1 MQPLGDATIGPE
13 SEVRELMKKR
23 YAGGGLKGLCLTAMA
38 LAPAAA
44 LAEEVR
50 LTLRNGGSVCGVI
63 TSEAGGTVTLMTP
76 QGSRA
81 VPSSQVAAR
90 RAEECGGGP
99 AAAAGASGQNRAA
112 TPAAGAAAGT
122 QTAQAPARPA
132 GSQLPAGREVRMAGV
147 ADIGELLIPDL
158 VDGYI
163 AGMGL
168 RPRGWS
174 QGGKPEERFQEGRDS
189 RGQPQRRVTVE
200 RMGPGDGFVA
210 LGERRADLAM
220 STRAPNEQE
229 ASQVQRALG
238 IDLVTPQHENVLA
251 LGGLAVVVHP
261 DNPVQRLKLD
271 QIRDIF
277 AGTITNWNAVGGPNR
292 PIRVYARDAA
302 AGATEQFVAEV
313 MRDRQIGA
321 NAERLASS
329 AQIANNVAAE
339 PAAIGFTGIS
349 FIGRSRALNLVA
361 SCGIEFPAGSFEVKT
376 QDYPLER
383 RLYLYSGAK
392 GNPMVED
399 FLRYVSSPAG
409 SEVVQDAGYISLQ
422 PVVATREYTQFR
434 LLDATRAAPT
444 APDPRYSQA
453 MADYSLAVRQ
463 ALRLSSTFQFDTGS
477 RTLDVLGQGELER
490 VAEFMKRPD
499 NAKYKV
505 SVLGF
510 SDNIGA
516 FGQQRSVSERR
527 AQEVA
532 RQLRQRGVTVN
543 HVAGYGYV
551 APVACEE
558 DVSAP
563 AKNRR
568 VELWLTQ

>member
-1 MQPLGDATIGPE
+1 MN
-13 SEVRELMKKR
+13 KR
-23 YAGGGLKGLCLTAMA
+23 HARTALKGLCLTAVA

-81 VPSSQVAAR
+81 VPSSQVAGR
-90 RAEECGGGP
+90 RAEDCGGGQSRAAAAP
-99 AAAAGASGQNRAA
+99 AAAAPSQ
-112 TPAAGAAAGT
+112 AAGASSGT
-122 QTAQAPARPA
+122 QVAQAPARPA
-132 GSQLPAGREVRMAGV
+132 GAQLPAGREIKMAGV

-174 QGGKPEERFQEGRDS
+174 QGATPEQRFQEGRDG

-200 RMGPGDGFVA
+200 RTGPSDAFVA
-210 LGERRADLAM
+210 LGERRADIAM
-220 STRAPNEQE
+220 STRSPNEQE
-229 ASQVQRALG
+229 ASGVQRSLG
-238 IDLVTPQHENVLA
+238 VDLVTASNEHVLA

-277 AGTITNWNAVGGPNR
+277 AGQITNWNAVGGPNR
-292 PIRVYARDAA
+292 PIRVLARDAA
-302 AGATEQFVAEV
+302 AGATEQFNNEV
-313 MRDRQIGA
+313 MRDRQIAA
-321 NAERLASS
+321 NAERFTSS

-339 PAAIGFTGIS
+339 PGAIGFTGIS
-349 FIGRSRALNLVA
+349 FVGRSRALNLVA

-383 RLYLYSGAK
+383 RLYLYTGAK

-399 FLRYVSSPAG
+399 FLRYVASPAG
-409 SEVVQDAGYISLQ
+409 SEVVSDAGYISLQ
-422 PVVATREYTQFR
+422 PVVGTREYTQFR

-444 APDPRYSQA
+444 APDPRYTQA

-463 ALRLSSTFQFDTGS
+463 ALRLSSTFRFDTGS
-477 RTLDVLGQGELER
+477 QALDVLGQSELER
-490 VAEFMKRPD
+490 VSEFMKRPE
-499 NAKYKV
+499 NTKYKV
-505 SVLGF
+505 NVLGF

-516 FGQQRSVSERR
+516 FGQQRTVSQRR
-527 AQEVA
+527 AEEVA
-532 RQLRQRGVTVN
+532 RQLRQRGVTVDK
-543 HVAGYGYV
+543 VQGYGYV

-558 DVSAP
+558 DANAP

>member
-1 MQPLGDATIGPE
+1 MQPAGDATIGPR
-13 SEVRELMKKR
+13 VGFKNLMNKR
-23 YAGGGLKGLCLTAMA
+23 HARVGLKGLCLTAMA

-44 LAEEVR
+44 LTEEVR

-81 VPSSQVAAR
+81 VPSSQVAGR
-90 RAEECGGGP
+90 KAEDCGGGQAAGQNRP
-99 AAAAGASGQNRAA
+99 AAAQ
-112 TPAAGAAAGT
+112 AAGAPAPT

-132 GSQLPAGREVRMAGV
+132 SNQLPAGREIKMAGV

-163 AGMGL
+163 AGKGL

-174 QGGKPEERFQEGRDS
+174 QGATPEQRFQEGRDG
-189 RGQPQRRVTVE
+189 RGQPQRRVNVE
-200 RMGPGDGFVA
+200 RTGPSDAFVA
-210 LGERRADLAM
+210 LGERRADIAM
-220 STRAPNEQE
+220 STRSPNEQE

-238 IDLVTPQHENVLA
+238 VDLVTAQHENVLA

-261 DNPVQRLKLD
+261 DNPVQRLKIE

-292 PIRVYARDAA
+292 PIRILARDAA
-302 AGATEQFVAEV
+302 AGATEQFNAEV
-313 MRDRQIGA
+313 MRDRQIAA
-321 NAERLASS
+321 NAERLTSS

-339 PAAIGFTGIS
+339 PGSIGFVGMA

-361 SCGIEFPAGSFEVKT
+361 SCGIEFSAGSFEVKT
-376 QDYPLER
+376 QDYPLDQ

-409 SEVVQDAGYISLQ
+409 SEVVTDAGYISLQ
-422 PVVATREYTQFR
+422 PVLGTREYTQFR

-444 APDPRYSQA
+444 APDPRYTQA

-463 ALRLSSTFQFDTGS
+463 ALRLSSTFRVDSGS
-477 RTLDVLGQGELER
+477 QALDVLGQGELER
-490 VAEFMKRPD
+490 VAEFMKRPE

-505 SVLGF
+505 NVLGF

-532 RQLRQRGVTVN
+532 RQLKQRGVTVN
-543 HVAGYGYV
+543 QISGYGYV

-558 DVSAP
+558 DASAL

>member
-1 MQPLGDATIGPE
+1 
-13 SEVRELMKKR
+13 MKKR
-23 YAGGGLKGLCLTAMA
+23 HAGGGLKGLCLTAMA

-81 VPSSQVAAR
+81 VPSSHVAAR
-90 RAEECGGGP
+90 RAEECGGG

-112 TPAAGAAAGT
+112 TQAAGAPAG
-122 QTAQAPARPA
+122 ASRPRRLRPA
-132 GSQLPAGREVRMAGV
+132 PPRSQLPAGREVRMVGV

-174 QGGKPEERFQEGRDS
+174 QGATPEQRFQEGRDG

-210 LGERRADLAM
+210 LGERRADIAM

-292 PIRVYARDAA
+292 PIRVYAREAA

-339 PAAIGFTGIS
+339 PGAIGFTGIS
-349 FIGRSRALNLVA
+349 FIGRSRALRVCTRIN
-361 SCGIEFPAGSFEVKT
+361 
-376 QDYPLER
+376 PL
-383 RLYLYSGAK
+383 
-392 GNPMVED
+392 
-399 FLRYVSSPAG
+399 
-409 SEVVQDAGYISLQ
+409 
-422 PVVATREYTQFR
+422 
-434 LLDATRAAPT
+434 
-444 APDPRYSQA
+444 
-453 MADYSLAVRQ
+453 
-463 ALRLSSTFQFDTGS
+463 LRLG
-477 RTLDVLGQGELER
+477 LCHE
-490 VAEFMKRPD
+490 
-499 NAKYKV
+499 
-505 SVLGF
+505 
-510 SDNIGA
+510 
-516 FGQQRSVSERR
+516 
-527 AQEVA
+527 
-532 RQLRQRGVTVN
+532 
-543 HVAGYGYV
+543 
-551 APVACEE
+551 
-558 DVSAP
+558 P
-563 AKNRR
+563 A
-568 VELWLTQ
+568 

>member
-1 MQPLGDATIGPE
+1 MN
-13 SEVRELMKKR
+13 KR
-23 YAGGGLKGLCLTAMA
+23 HARAGLKGLCLTAVA

-63 TSEAGGTVTLMTP
+63 TSEAGGTVALVTP

-90 RAEECGGGP
+90 RAEECGGGQ
-99 AAAAGASGQNRAA
+99 AAAGQNRASASGQQVQA
-112 TPAAGAAAGT
+112 TPAAGAQ
-122 QTAQAPARPA
+122 QTAQAQVRPA
-132 GSQLPAGREVRMAGV
+132 SAQLPAGREMRMTGA
-147 ADIGELLIPDL
+147 ADIGELLVPDL
-158 VDGYI
+158 VDGYF

-168 RPRGWS
+168 RPKGWA
-174 QGGKPEERFQEGRDS
+174 QGATAEQRMQEGRDG
-189 RGQPQRRVTVE
+189 RGQPQRRITVE
-200 RMGPGDGFVA
+200 RSGTSDAFVA

-220 STRAPNEQE
+220 STRSVSE
-229 ASQVQRALG
+229 AEATQVQRALG
-238 IDLVTPQHENVLA
+238 IDLATAQHEHVLA
-251 LGGLAVVVHP
+251 VDGLAVVVHP
-261 DNPVQRLKLD
+261 DNPVQRLKME

-292 PIRVYARDAA
+292 PIRVLARDAA
-302 AGATEQFVAEV
+302 SGATEQFAAEV
-313 MRDRQIGA
+313 MGDKQVSA
-321 NAERLASS
+321 NADRVASN
-329 AQIANNVAAE
+329 AQVSNTVAAE
-339 PAAIGFTGIS
+339 PGAIGFVGMS
-349 FIGRSRALNLVA
+349 FVGRARALNLVA

-392 GNPMVED
+392 GNATVED
-399 FLRYVSSPAG
+399 FLRYAESPAG
-409 SEVVQDAGYISLQ
+409 AEVISDAGYISLQ
-422 PVVATREYTQFR
+422 PVLGTREYTQFR

-444 APDPRYSQA
+444 APDPRYIQA

-463 ALRLSSTFQFDTGS
+463 ALRLSSTFRFDAGS
-477 RTLDVLGQGELER
+477 QTLDVFGQDEIER
-490 VAEFMKRPD
+490 VVEFLKRPE

-532 RQLRQRGVTVN
+532 KQLRQRGVTAVGQ
-543 HVAGYGYV
+543 VAGFGYV

-558 DVSAP
+558 DTNAP

>member
-1 MQPLGDATIGPE
+1 
-13 SEVRELMKKR
+13 MKQR
-23 YAGGGLKGLCLTAMA
+23 HARAALKGLCFTAVA

-81 VPSSQVAAR
+81 VPSSQVAGR
-90 RAEECGGGP
+90 KAEDCGGGQAAGQNRP
-99 AAAAGASGQNRAA
+99 AAAQ
-112 TPAAGAAAGT
+112 AAGAPAPT

-132 GSQLPAGREVRMAGV
+132 SNQLPAGREIKMAGV

-174 QGGKPEERFQEGRDS
+174 QGATPEQRFQDGRDG
-189 RGQPQRRVTVE
+189 RGQPQRRVNVE
-200 RMGPGDGFVA
+200 RTGPSDAFVA
-210 LGERRADLAM
+210 LGERRADIAM
-220 STRAPNEQE
+220 STRSPNEQE

-238 IDLVTPQHENVLA
+238 VDLVTAQHENVLA

-261 DNPVQRLKLD
+261 DNPVQRLKIE

-292 PIRVYARDAA
+292 PIRILARDVA
-302 AGATEQFVAEV
+302 AGATEQFNAEV
-313 MRDRQIGA
+313 MRDRQIAA
-321 NAERLASS
+321 NAERLTSS

-339 PAAIGFTGIS
+339 PGSIGFVGMA

-361 SCGIEFPAGSFEVKT
+361 SCGIEFPAGTFEVKT
-376 QDYPLER
+376 QDYPLDQ

-409 SEVVQDAGYISLQ
+409 SEVVTDAGYISLQ
-422 PVVATREYTQFR
+422 PVLGTREYTQFR

-444 APDPRYSQA
+444 APDPRYTQA

-463 ALRLSSTFQFDTGS
+463 ALRLSSTFRFDSGS
-477 RTLDVLGQGELER
+477 QALDVLGQ
-490 VAEFMKRPD
+490 
-499 NAKYKV
+499 V
-505 SVLGF
+505 SW
-510 SDNIGA
+510 
-516 FGQQRSVSERR
+516 
-527 AQEVA
+527 
-532 RQLRQRGVTVN
+532 
-543 HVAGYGYV
+543 
-551 APVACEE
+551 
-558 DVSAP
+558 SAWP
-563 AKNRR
+563 SS
-568 VELWLTQ
+568 

>member
-1 MQPLGDATIGPE
+1 MN
-13 SEVRELMKKR
+13 KR
-23 YAGGGLKGLCLTAMA
+23 HARAALKGLCLTAVA

-63 TSEAGGTVTLMTP
+63 TSEAGGTVTMMTA

-81 VPSSQVAAR
+81 VPSSQVAGR
-90 RAEECGGGP
+90 RAEECGGGQ
-99 AAAAGASGQNRAA
+99 AAAPNRGAAPQAAGAP
-112 TPAAGAAAGT
+112 TGT

-132 GSQLPAGREVRMAGV
+132 PAGNQLPPGRELKMAGV

-158 VDGYI
+158 VDGYM

-168 RPRGWS
+168 RQKGWS
-174 QGGKPEERFQEGRDS
+174 QGATPEQRFQEGRDG
-189 RGQPQRRVTVE
+189 RGQPQRRISVE
-200 RMGPGDGFVA
+200 RTGQGDAFVA
-210 LGERRADLAM
+210 LGERRADIAL

-229 ASQVQRALG
+229 ASGVQRSLG
-238 IDLVTPQHENVLA
+238 IDLATAQHENVLA
-251 LGGLAVVVHP
+251 VDGLAVVVHP
-261 DNPVQRLKLD
+261 DNPVQRLKVE

-292 PIRVYARDAA
+292 PIRAIAGEA
-302 AGATEQFVAEV
+302 TGGATEQFTAEV
-313 MRDRQIGA
+313 MREKQMAA
-321 NAERLASS
+321 NVERLASNS
-329 AQIANNVAAE
+329 QIANTVAAE
-339 PAAIGFTGIS
+339 PGAIGFVGMA
-349 FIGRSRALNLVA
+349 FVGRSRALNLVA
-361 SCGIEFPAGSFEVKT
+361 SCGIEFPAGAFEVKT

-399 FLRYVSSPAG
+399 FLRYVASPAG
-409 SEVVQDAGYISLQ
+409 SEVVSDAGYISLQ
-422 PVVATREYTQFR
+422 PVLGTREYTQFR

-444 APDPRYSQA
+444 APDPRYIQA

-463 ALRLSSTFQFDTGS
+463 ALRLSSTFRFESGS
-477 RTLDVLGQGELER
+477 QSIDVLGQGELER
-490 VAEFMKRPD
+490 VAEFMKRPE

-505 SVLGF
+505 NVLGF

-516 FGQQRSVSERR
+516 FGQQRSVSQRR
-527 AQEVA
+527 ATEVA
-532 RQLRQRGVTVN
+532 RQLTQRGVAVN
-543 HVAGYGYV
+543 QVAGFGYV

-558 DVSAP
+558 DASAP

>member
-1 MQPLGDATIGPE
+1 MN
-13 SEVRELMKKR
+13 KR
-23 YAGGGLKGLCLTAMA
+23 HARAALKGLCLTAVA

-63 TSEAGGTVTLMTP
+63 TSEAGGTVTMMTG

-81 VPSSQVAAR
+81 VPSSQVASR
-90 RAEECGGGP
+90 KAEDCGGGQAAAAP
-99 AAAAGASGQNRAA
+99 NRGAAPQAAAGA
-112 TPAAGAAAGT
+112 

-132 GSQLPAGREVRMAGV
+132 APAAASNQLPPGRELKMSGV
-147 ADIGELLIPDL
+147 ADIGELLMPDL

-168 RPRGWS
+168 RPKGWS
-174 QGGKPEERFQEGRDS
+174 QGATPEQRFQDGRDG
-189 RGQPQRRVTVE
+189 RGQPQRRLSIE
-200 RMGPGDGFVA
+200 RTGPGDAFVA
-210 LGERRADLAM
+210 LGERRADIAM

-229 ASQVQRALG
+229 ASGVQRALG
-238 IDLVTPQHENVLA
+238 VDLVTAQHENVLA
-251 LGGLAVVVHP
+251 VDGLAVIVHP
-261 DNPVQRLKLD
+261 DNPVQRLKME

-277 AGTITNWNAVGGPNR
+277 AGAITNWNAVGGPNR
-292 PIRVYARDAA
+292 PIRVVAA
-302 AGATEQFVAEV
+302 EPGAGATEQFVGEV
-313 MRDRQIGA
+313 MSEKPMAG
-321 NAERLASS
+321 NVERMPSNS
-329 AQIANNVAAE
+329 QIANTVAAE
-339 PAAIGFTGIS
+339 PGAIGYVGMAFV
-349 FIGRSRALNLVA
+349 GRARALNLVA

-383 RLYLYSGAK
+383 RLFLYSGAK

-399 FLRYVSSPAG
+399 FVRYIASPAG
-409 SEVVQDAGYISLQ
+409 AEVISDAGFIALQ
-422 PVVATREYTQFR
+422 PTLGTREYTQFR

-444 APDPRYSQA
+444 APDPRYIQA

-463 ALRLSSTFQFDTGS
+463 SLRLSSTFRFDAGS
-477 RTLDVLGQGELER
+477 QSLDTLGQSEVER
-490 VAEFMKRPD
+490 VAEFMKRPE

-505 SVLGF
+505 NVLGF

-516 FGQQRSVSERR
+516 FGQQRSVSEKR
-527 AQEVA
+527 AKEVA
-532 RQLRQRGVTVN
+532 QQLKQRGVTVN
-543 HVAGYGYV
+543 QIAGFGYV

-558 DVSAP
+558 DANAP

-568 VELWLTQ
+568 VELWLSQ

>member
-1 MQPLGDATIGPE
+1 MN
-13 SEVRELMKKR
+13 KR
-23 YAGGGLKGLCLTAMA
+23 HARAALKGLCLTAVA

-50 LTLRNGGSVCGVI
+50 LTLRSGGSVCGVI

-90 RAEECGGGP
+90 KAEDCGGGQAG
-99 AAAAGASGQNRAA
+99 AAAQAGQNRAPA
-112 TPAAGAAAGT
+112 QAAGAPVAGA
-122 QTAQAPARPA
+122 QTPARPA
-132 GSQLPAGREVRMAGV
+132 AAQLPAGREIKMAGV

-158 VDGYI
+158 VDGYV
-163 AGMGL
+163 AGLGL

-174 QGGKPEERFQEGRDS
+174 QGGSAEQRFQEGRDG
-189 RGQPQRRVTVE
+189 RGQPQRRISVE
-200 RMGPGDGFVA
+200 RTGPADAFVA
-210 LGERRADLAM
+210 LGERRADIALT
-220 STRAPNEQE
+220 TRTPTEQE
-229 ASQVQRALG
+229 ASGVQRALG
-238 IDLVTPQHENVLA
+238 VDLATAQHEHVLA
-251 LGGLAVVVHP
+251 VGGLAVVVHP

-292 PIRVYARDAA
+292 LIRVLASEAA
-302 AGATEQFVAEV
+302 SGSNEQFNAEV
-313 MRDRQIGA
+313 MRDRQIA
-321 NAERLASS
+321 SNAERMSSS
-329 AQIANNVAAE
+329 AQIANTVAAE
-339 PAAIGFTGIS
+339 AGAIGFVGMS
-349 FIGRSRALNLVA
+349 FVGRARALNLVA

-383 RLYLYSGAK
+383 RYYLYSGAK

-399 FLRYVSSPAG
+399 FLRYVASPAG
-409 SEVVQDAGYISLQ
+409 SEIVQDAGYISLQ
-422 PVVATREYTQFR
+422 PVLGTREYTQFR

-444 APDPRYSQA
+444 APDPRYTQA

-463 ALRLSSTFQFDTGS
+463 ALRLSSTFRFDTGS
-477 RTLDVLGQGELER
+477 QAIDTMGQGELER
-490 VAEFMKRPD
+490 VAEFMKRPE

-505 SVLGF
+505 NVLGF

-516 FGQQRSVSERR
+516 FGQQRSVSQRR
-527 AQEVA
+527 AAEVA
-532 RQLRQRGVTVN
+532 RQLTQRGVAVN
-543 HVAGYGYV
+543 QVAGYGYD

-558 DVSAP
+558 DTNAP

-568 VELWLTQ
+568 VELWLVQ

>member
-1 MQPLGDATIGPE
+1 
-13 SEVRELMKKR
+13 MKKR
-23 YAGGGLKGLCLTAMA
+23 HAGGGLKGLCLTAMA

-90 RAEECGGGP
+90 RAEECGGGQ

-112 TPAAGAAAGT
+112 TQAAGAAAGT

-174 QGGKPEERFQEGRDS
+174 QGATPEQRFQEGRDG

-200 RMGPGDGFVA
+200 RMGPGDAFVA

-220 STRAPNEQE
+220 STRAAERTGSVAGAAGAGRRPRHRRSTSTSWPSA
-229 ASQVQRALG
+229 ASPWSCIRTTRCSGSSSTRSATSSPARSPTG
-238 IDLVTPQHENVLA
+238 TPSA
-251 LGGLAVVVHP
+251 ARTGRSAS
-261 DNPVQRLKLD
+261 
-271 QIRDIF
+271 
-277 AGTITNWNAVGGPNR
+277 
-292 PIRVYARDAA
+292 YARDAA
-302 AGATEQFVAEV
+302 AGATEQFAAEV
-313 MRDRQIGA
+313 MRDRQIAA
-321 NAERLASS
+321 NAERLTSS

-339 PAAIGFTGIS
+339 PGAIGFTGIS

-383 RLYLYSGAK
+383 RLLPVLRRQGQPDGGGLPPLRGLACRVRGGAR
-392 GNPMVED
+392 M
-399 FLRYVSSPAG
+399 RATSRSSPSSARA
-409 SEVVQDAGYISLQ
+409 S
-422 PVVATREYTQFR
+422 TRSSACSMPPAR
-434 LLDATRAAPT
+434 RRRRRTRATPRRWPT
-444 APDPRYSQA
+444 TPSPCGRRCACPRPSA
-453 MADYSLAVRQ
+453 STPAARRSTCSAR
-463 ALRLSSTFQFDTGS
+463 ASWSAWPSS
-477 RTLDVLGQGELER
+477 
-490 VAEFMKRPD
+490 
-499 NAKYKV
+499 
-505 SVLGF
+505 
-510 SDNIGA
+510 
-516 FGQQRSVSERR
+516 
-527 AQEVA
+527 
-532 RQLRQRGVTVN
+532 
-543 HVAGYGYV
+543 
-551 APVACEE
+551 
-558 DVSAP
+558 
-563 AKNRR
+563 
-568 VELWLTQ
+568 

>member
-1 MQPLGDATIGPE
+1 
-13 SEVRELMKKR
+13 MKKR
-23 YAGGGLKGLCLTAMA
+23 HARAGLKGLCLTAMA

-90 RAEECGGGP
+90 RAEECGGGQAATG
-99 AAAAGASGQNRAA
+99 AAAGQNRAA
-112 TPAAGAAAGT
+112 TQATGAPGAS

-132 GSQLPAGREVRMAGV
+132 NAQLPPGRELRLAGV

-174 QGGKPEERFQEGRDS
+174 QGATAEQRFQEGRDG
-189 RGQPQRRVTVE
+189 RGQPQRRVTVD
-200 RMGPGDGFVA
+200 RAGPGDAFVA
-210 LGERRADLAM
+210 LGERRADIAM
-220 STRAPNEQE
+220 STRPPNEQE
-229 ASQVQRALG
+229 ASAVQRSLG
-238 IDLVTPQHENVLA
+238 VDLVTASNEHVLA

-261 DNPVQRLKLD
+261 DNPVQRLRLD

-292 PIRVYARDAA
+292 PIRVLAREAS
-302 AGATEQFVAEV
+302 AGATEQFNNEV
-313 MRDRQIGA
+313 MRDRQIAG
-321 NAERLASS
+321 NAERVNSS
-329 AQIANNVAAE
+329 AQIANTVAAE
-339 PAAIGFTGIS
+339 PGSIGFVGMS
-349 FIGRSRALNLVA
+349 FVGRSRALNLVA

-376 QDYPLER
+376 QDYPLEQR
-383 RLYLYSGAK
+383 YYLYSGAK

-399 FLRYVSSPAG
+399 FLRYVDSPAG
-409 SEVVQDAGYISLQ
+409 AEVVTDAGYISLQ
-422 PVVATREYTQFR
+422 PVLGTREYTQFR

-444 APDPRYSQA
+444 APDPRYTQA

-463 ALRLSSTFQFDTGS
+463 ALRLSSTFRFDSGS
-477 RTLDVLGQGELER
+477 QALDVLGQEELER
-490 VAEFMKRPD
+490 VAEFMKRPE
-499 NAKYKV
+499 NAKYKAN
-505 SVLGF
+505 VLGF

-516 FGQQRSVSERR
+516 FGQQRSVSQRR
-527 AQEVA
+527 AAEVA
-532 RQLRQRGVTVN
+532 RQLTQRGVTVEK
-543 HVAGYGYV
+543 VQGYGYV

-558 DVSAP
+558 DASAP

-568 VELWLTQ
+568 VEVWLTQ

>member
-1 MQPLGDATIGPE
+1 MN
-13 SEVRELMKKR
+13 KR
-23 YAGGGLKGLCLTAMA
+23 HARAGLKGLCLTAVA

-63 TSEAGGTVTLMTP
+63 TSESGGTVTLMTP

-81 VPSSQVAAR
+81 VPSSQVTAR
-90 RAEECGGGP
+90 RAEDCGGQAAGQNRGP
-99 AAAAGASGQNRAA
+99 AAGQQAAGGSAAGAQ
-112 TPAAGAAAGT
+112 
-122 QTAQAPARPA
+122 QTAQAPARPVSA
-132 GSQLPAGREVRMAGV
+132 QLAAGREMRMSGA
-147 ADIGELLIPDL
+147 ADIGELLVPDL
-158 VDGYI
+158 VDGYF

-168 RPRGWS
+168 RPRGWA
-174 QGGKPEERFQEGRDS
+174 QGATAEQRMQEGRDG
-189 RGQPQRRVTVE
+189 RGQPQRRIVVE
-200 RMGPGDGFVA
+200 RAGTGDAFVA

-220 STRAPNEQE
+220 ATRAVNEAE
-229 ASQVQRALG
+229 ANQVQRALG
-238 IDLVTPQHENVLA
+238 VDLATAQHEHVLA
-251 LGGLAVVVHP
+251 VDGLAVIVHP
-261 DNPVQRLKLD
+261 DNPVQRLKME

-277 AGTITNWNAVGGPNR
+277 AGSITNWNAVGGPNR
-292 PIRVYARDAA
+292 PIRVLARDAA
-302 AGATEQFVAEV
+302 SGATEQFAAEV
-313 MRDRQIGA
+313 MGDKQVSA
-321 NAERLASS
+321 NAERVASS
-329 AQIANNVAAE
+329 AQVSNTVAAE
-339 PAAIGFTGIS
+339 SGAIGFVGMS
-349 FIGRSRALNLVA
+349 FVGRARALNLVA

-392 GNPMVED
+392 GNAMVED
-399 FLRYVSSPAG
+399 FLRYVESPAG
-409 SEVVQDAGYISLQ
+409 SEVISDAGYISLQ
-422 PVVATREYTQFR
+422 PVLGTREYTQFR

-444 APDPRYSQA
+444 APDPRYVQA

-463 ALRLSSTFQFDTGS
+463 ALRLSSTFRFDAGS
-477 RTLDVLGQGELER
+477 QSLDVLGQNEIER
-490 VAEFMKRPD
+490 VAEFLKRPE

-505 SVLGF
+505 TVLGF

-516 FGQQRSVSERR
+516 FGQQRSVSEKR

-532 RQLRQRGVTVN
+532 KQLRQRGVANVN
-543 HVAGYGYV
+543 QVSGFGYV

-558 DVSAP
+558 DASAP

>member
-1 MQPLGDATIGPE
+1 MQPTGDASFGPR
-13 SEVRELMKKR
+13 VRLGNLMNKR
-23 YAGGGLKGLCLTAMA
+23 HVRAGLKGLCLTAVA

-90 RAEECGGGP
+90 RAEDCGGGQ
-99 AAAAGASGQNRAA
+99 AAAAAQNRPAGA
-112 TPAAGAAAGT
+112 TQAAGAPSGT

-132 GSQLPAGREVRMAGV
+132 SNQLPPGRELRFAGV

-168 RPRGWS
+168 RPRGWM
-174 QGGKPEERFQEGRDS
+174 QGATPEQRMQEGRDG
-189 RGQPQRRVTVE
+189 RAQVQRRVTVD
-200 RMGPGDGFVA
+200 RAGPADAFVA
-210 LGERRADLAM
+210 LGERRADIAM
-220 STRAPNEQE
+220 TTRSPNEAE

-238 IDLVTPQHENVLA
+238 VDLVTASNENVLA

-261 DNPVQRLKLD
+261 DNPVQRLKMD

-292 PIRVYARDAA
+292 PIRVFAREAA
-302 AGATEQFVAEV
+302 SGGTEYFTSEV
-313 MRDRQIGA
+313 MGQRQIAGS
-321 NAERLASS
+321 AERVTSS
-329 AQIANNVAAE
+329 AQIANTVAAE
-339 PAAIGFTGIS
+339 PGAIGFVGIS
-349 FIGRSRALNLVA
+349 FVGRSRALNLVA

-376 QDYPLER
+376 QDYPLEQR
-383 RLYLYSGAK
+383 YYLYTGAK
-392 GNPMVED
+392 GNAMADD
-399 FLRYVSSPAG
+399 FLRYVASPAG

-422 PVVATREYTQFR
+422 PVLGTREYTQFR

-444 APDPRYSQA
+444 APDPRYTQA
-453 MADYSLAVRQ
+453 MADYSIAVRS
-463 ALRLSSTFQFDTGS
+463 ALRLSSTFRFDSGS
-477 RTLDVLGQGELER
+477 QALDVLGQGEVER
-490 VAEFMKRPD
+490 VAEFLKRPE
-499 NAKYKV
+499 NTKYKV
-505 SVLGF
+505 NVLGF

-516 FGQQRSVSERR
+516 FGQQRTVSQRR
-527 AQEVA
+527 AEEVA
-532 RQLRQRGVTVN
+532 KQLRQRGVTVN
-543 HVAGYGYV
+543 QVAGYGYV
-551 APVACEE
+551 APVACE
-558 DVSAP
+558 DDANAP

-568 VELWLTQ
+568 VELWLSQ

>member
-1 MQPLGDATIGPE
+1 MN
-13 SEVRELMKKR
+13 KR
-23 YAGGGLKGLCLTAMA
+23 HARAGLKGLCLTAVA

-90 RAEECGGGP
+90 RAEDCGGQAAAGQNRAPAAAQQPAGGP
-99 AAAAGASGQNRAA
+99 AA
-112 TPAAGAAAGT
+112 GT
-122 QTAQAPARPA
+122 QQTAQQAPVRPA
-132 GSQLPAGREVRMAGV
+132 SAQLAPGREMRMSGA
-147 ADIGELLIPDL
+147 ADIGELLVPDL
-158 VDGYI
+158 VDGYF

-168 RPRGWS
+168 RPKGWA
-174 QGGKPEERFQEGRDS
+174 QGATAEQRMQEGRDG
-189 RGQPQRRVTVE
+189 RGQPQRRITVE
-200 RMGPGDGFVA
+200 RAGPGDAFVA
-210 LGERRADLAM
+210 LGERRADVAM
-220 STRAPNEQE
+220 STRRVSE
-229 ASQVQRALG
+229 AEATQVQRALG
-238 IDLVTPQHENVLA
+238 VDLATAQHEHVLA
-251 LGGLAVVVHP
+251 VDGLAVVVHP

-277 AGTITNWNAVGGPNR
+277 AGAITNWNAVGGPNR
-292 PIRVYARDAA
+292 PIRVLAGDAA
-302 AGATEQFVAEV
+302 SGATEQFNAEV
-313 MRDRQIGA
+313 MGDRQIAG
-321 NAERLASS
+321 NAERANSS
-329 AQIANNVAAE
+329 AQISNNVAAE
-339 PAAIGFTGIS
+339 PGAIGVVGMS
-349 FIGRSRALNLVA
+349 FVGRARALNLVA
-361 SCGIEFPAGSFEVKT
+361 SCGIEFPAGTFEVKT

-392 GNPMVED
+392 GNAMVDD
-399 FLRYVSSPAG
+399 FLRYAESPAG
-409 SEVVQDAGYISLQ
+409 SEVVSDAGYISLQ
-422 PVVATREYTQFR
+422 PVLGTREYTQFR

-453 MADYSLAVRQ
+453 MADYSIAVRQ
-463 ALRLSSTFQFDTGS
+463 AQRLSSTFRFDAGS
-477 RTLDVLGQGELER
+477 QSLDVLGQDEVER
-490 VAEFMKRPD
+490 VVEFLKRPE

-505 SVLGF
+505 NVLGF

-516 FGQQRSVSERR
+516 FGQQRSVSEKR
-527 AQEVA
+527 ANEVA
-532 RQLRQRGVTVN
+532 RQLRQRGVTTVGQ
-543 HVAGYGYV
+543 VQGFGYV

-558 DVSAP
+558 DANAP

>member
-1 MQPLGDATIGPE
+1 MN
-13 SEVRELMKKR
+13 KR
-23 YAGGGLKGLCLTAMA
+23 RARAALKGLCLTAAA
-38 LAPAAA
+38 LAPASA

-63 TSEAGGTVTLMTP
+63 TSEAGGTVTLTTP

-81 VPSSQVAAR
+81 VPSSQVASR
-90 RAEECGGGP
+90 RAEDCGGGQ
-99 AAAAGASGQNRAA
+99 AAAAGQNRPAA
-112 TPAAGAAAGT
+112 AQAQAAGAPAGT
-122 QTAQAPARPA
+122 QTAQASPRPA
-132 GSQLPAGREVRMAGV
+132 AAAGLPAGRELKMAGV

-163 AGMGL
+163 AGLGL

-174 QGGKPEERFQEGRDS
+174 QGASPEQRFQEGRDG
-189 RGQPQRRVTVE
+189 RGQPQRRVAVE
-200 RMGPGDGFVA
+200 RAGPADAFVA
-210 LGERRADLAM
+210 LGERRADIAM
-220 STRAPNEQE
+220 STRSPSEQE
-229 ASQVQRALG
+229 ASGVQRSLG
-238 IDLVTPQHENVLA
+238 VDLVTAQHENVLA
-251 LGGLAVVVHP
+251 LDGLAIVVHP

-292 PIRVYARDAA
+292 PIRVLAREAA
-302 AGATEQFVAEV
+302 SGAAEQFTAEV
-313 MRDRQIGA
+313 MGDRQIAGSA
-321 NAERLASS
+321 DRMNSS

-339 PAAIGFTGIS
+339 PGAIGLVGMA

-361 SCGIEFPAGSFEVKT
+361 SCGIEFPAGAFEIKT

-399 FLRYVSSPAG
+399 FLRYVASPAG
-409 SEVVQDAGYISLQ
+409 AEVVQDAGFTSLQ
-422 PVVATREYTQFR
+422 PVVGTREYTQFR

-453 MADYSLAVRQ
+453 MADYSIAVRQ
-463 ALRLSSTFQFDTGS
+463 ALRLSSTFRFDAGS
-477 RTLDVLGQGELER
+477 QALDVLGQGEVER
-490 VAEFMKRPD
+490 VSEFMKRPE

-505 SVLGF
+505 NVLGF

-516 FGQQRSVSERR
+516 FGQQRSVSEKR

-532 RQLRQRGVTVN
+532 RQLKQRGVTVN
-543 HVAGYGYV
+543 LVQGYGYV
-551 APVACEE
+551 APVACE
-558 DVSAP
+558 DDASAP

>member
-1 MQPLGDATIGPE
+1 
-13 SEVRELMKKR
+13 MKKR
-23 YAGGGLKGLCLTAMA
+23 HAGGSLKGLCLAAMA

-50 LTLRNGGSVCGVI
+50 LTLRNGGSACGVI
-63 TSEAGGTVTLMTP
+63 TSEAGGMVTLMTP

-81 VPSSQVAAR
+81 LPSREIATR
-90 RAEECGGGP
+90 RAEDCGGGQ
-99 AAAAGASGQNRAA
+99 AGTSAQNRGATQAAGA
-112 TPAAGAAAGT
+112 PAGAQ
-122 QTAQAPARPA
+122 QTVPAPARPA
-132 GSQLPAGREVRMAGV
+132 ANQLPAGRELKLVGA
-147 ADIGELLIPDL
+147 ADIGELLVPDL
-158 VDGYI
+158 VDGYL
-163 AGMGL
+163 AGLGL

-174 QGGKPEERFQEGRDS
+174 QGATPEQRFQEGRDG
-189 RGQPQRRVTVE
+189 RGQTQRRLTVE
-200 RMGPGDGFVA
+200 RSGPGDAFVA
-210 LGERRADLAM
+210 LGERRADIAM
-220 STRAPNEQE
+220 STRAPSEAE

-238 IDLVTPQHENVLA
+238 VDLVTPQNEHVLA
-251 LGGLAVVVHP
+251 LDGLAVIVHP

-277 AGTITNWNAVGGPNR
+277 AGAITNWNAVGGPNR
-292 PIRVYARDAA
+292 PIRVLASEAT
-302 AGATEQFVAEV
+302 AGSTEQFTAEV
-313 MRDRQIGA
+313 MRERQIAG
-321 NAERLASS
+321 NAERVTSS
-329 AQIANNVAAE
+329 AQISNTVAAE
-339 PAAIGFTGIS
+339 PSAIGLVGMS
-349 FIGRSRALNLVA
+349 YVGRARALNLVA
-361 SCGIEFPAGSFEVKT
+361 SCGIEFPAGTFEVKT

-383 RLYLYSGAK
+383 RLYLYAAAK
-392 GNPMVED
+392 DNPMAED
-399 FLRYVSSPAG
+399 FLRYVASPAG
-409 SEVVQDAGYISLQ
+409 TEVVTDAGYISLQ
-422 PVVATREYTQFR
+422 PVVSTREYTQFR

-444 APDPRYSQA
+444 APDPRYTQA

-463 ALRLSSTFQFDTGS
+463 ALRLSSTFRFDEGS
-477 RTLDVLGQGELER
+477 QTVDVLGQGELER
-490 VAEFMKRPD
+490 VAEFMKRPE

-516 FGQQRSVSERR
+516 FGQQRSVSDRR

-558 DVSAP
+558 DASAP

>member
-1 MQPLGDATIGPE
+1 MN
-13 SEVRELMKKR
+13 KR
-23 YAGGGLKGLCLTAMA
+23 HARAALKGLCLTAVA

-50 LTLRNGGSVCGVI
+50 LTLRNGGSVCGVV
-63 TSEAGGTVTLMTP
+63 TSEAGGTVTMMTA

-81 VPSSQVAAR
+81 VPSSQVAGR
-90 RAEECGGGP
+90 RAESCGGGQ
-99 AAAAGASGQNRAA
+99 AAAAPQGPGGAAPQ
-112 TPAAGAAAGT
+112 AAGAPAGV

-132 GSQLPAGREVRMAGV
+132 SAQLPPGRELKMAGV

-168 RPRGWS
+168 RPKGWS
-174 QGGKPEERFQEGRDS
+174 QGAKPEERLQEGRDG

-200 RMGPGDGFVA
+200 RTGQADAFVA
-210 LGERRADLAM
+210 LGERRADIAL
-220 STRAPNEQE
+220 STRSPNEQE
-229 ASQVQRALG
+229 ASNVQRSLG
-238 IDLVTPQHENVLA
+238 VDLVTAQHENVLA
-251 LGGLAVVVHP
+251 LGGVAVVVHP
-261 DNPVQRLKLD
+261 DNPVQRLKIE

-292 PIRVYARDAA
+292 PIRVLARDVS
-302 AGATEQFVAEV
+302 AGATEQFNAEV
-313 MRDRQIGA
+313 MRDKQIAG
-321 NAERLASS
+321 NADRVGSS
-329 AQIANNVAAE
+329 SQIANTVAAE
-339 PAAIGFTGIS
+339 PGAIGFVGMA

-361 SCGIEFPAGSFEVKT
+361 SCGIEFPAGTFEVKT
-376 QDYPLER
+376 QDYPLEQ
-383 RLYLYSGAK
+383 RLYMYAGAK

-399 FLRYVSSPAG
+399 FLRYVASPAG
-409 SEVVQDAGYISLQ
+409 AEVVQDAGYISLQ
-422 PVVATREYTQFR
+422 PTLGTREYTQFR

-444 APDPRYSQA
+444 APDPRYVQA

-463 ALRLSSTFQFDTGS
+463 ALRLSSTFRFDSGS
-477 RTLDVLGQGELER
+477 QALDVLGQSEIER
-490 VAEFMKRPD
+490 VAEFVKRPE

-505 SVLGF
+505 NVLGF

-527 AQEVA
+527 AAEVA
-532 RQLRQRGVTVN
+532 RQLKQRGVTVN
-543 HVAGYGYV
+543 HVSGYGYV

-558 DVSAP
+558 DPSAP